1 MTRTKLQKILNK
13 LDNTNEGTLGAIR
26 DFESGVKSLREKLQ
40 KEIQANTLDEVN
52 LKINRFRKELDLSPL
67 LDSLSNLEEAFKE
80 SILGVLNDIETKSV
94 EFKTLS
100 DKGTENLNTKS
111 SELNKEIDNLK
122 SNLDKIV
129 SSNIE
134 SLSFINQKIN
144 SLKTES
150 SDYIKKNEV
159 LSIQKDIQKKINELS
174 SGKEEDVKVI
184 KDSIDNLRVDFMSR
198 LANRGGGNAN
208 RNIAIGGNTS
218 VLSKFTDINLKAGN
232 NVTITYTN
240 NNTTKY
246 TDITISATGGGG
258 SVGGTIRSINNVSTS
273 QVMGDTAGTDY
284 VYIASEGIK
293 LDLPTA
299 TGNTNLYTIKNVS
312 NSSVL
317 VTGTIDNDANGAI
330 MPIKYTSIDLI
341 SNDTDWNIT

>member
-1 MTRTKLQKILNK
+1 
-13 LDNTNEGTLGAIR
+13 
-26 DFESGVKSLREKLQ
+26 
-40 KEIQANTLDEVN
+40 
-52 LKINRFRKELDLSPL
+52 
-67 LDSLSNLEEAFKE
+67 
-80 SILGVLNDIETKSV
+80 
-94 EFKTLS
+94 
-100 DKGTENLNTKS
+100 
-111 SELNKEIDNLK
+111 
-122 SNLDKIV
+122 
-129 SSNIE
+129 
-134 SLSFINQKIN
+134 
-144 SLKTES
+144 
-150 SDYIKKNEV
+150 
-159 LSIQKDIQKKINELS
+159 
-174 SGKEEDVKVI
+174 
-184 KDSIDNLRVDFMSR
+184 MSR
-198 LANRGGGNAN
+198 LANKGGGNAN

-258 SVGGTIRSINNVSTS
+258 SVGGTIRSINNVNTS